1 MPNTKEELYLAAI
14 LGEYSGEL
22 PLPNTKVECY
32 LYRIATEGLPGGSGG
47 ESVDLSDYAKKSEVA
62 E

>member
-22 PLPNTKVECY
+22 PMPNTKVECY
-32 LYRIATEGLPGGSGG
+32 LYKLATDGVPGGSAGLTH
-47 ESVDLSDYAKKSEVA
+47 EKNKTSSQ
-62 E
+62 

>member
-1 MPNTKEELYLAAI
+1 MQNTKEELYLAAI

-32 LYRIATEGLPGGSGG
+32 TT
-47 ESVDLSDYAKKSEVA
+47 LSCKFGIEMI
-62 E
+62 

>member
-22 PLPNTKVECY
+22 PMPNTKAECY
-32 LYRIATEGLPGGSGG
+32 LYKLATDGVPGGSGG
-47 ESVDLSDYAKKSEVA
+47 GQHCSCNRKDCCK
-62 E
+62 